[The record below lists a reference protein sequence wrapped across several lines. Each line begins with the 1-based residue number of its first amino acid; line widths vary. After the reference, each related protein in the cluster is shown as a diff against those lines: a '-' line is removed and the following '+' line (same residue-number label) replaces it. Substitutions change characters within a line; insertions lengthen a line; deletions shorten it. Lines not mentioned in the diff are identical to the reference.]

1 MITKSEI
8 LSILG
13 ITIVLAISA
22 SLFRDINLF
31 PATLLSFFLVI
42 TINVLAKKIA
52 SFYLDSE
59 IEMKVWQ
66 IEGSMFRWF
75 GRPVKYKKFE
85 EPFKAGIYF
94 PLISK
99 IIFYPLGSFI
109 WMASLI
115 FEIKP
120 KVYRAAKRHGLYSYS
135 ELNESHIGLIAAA
148 GIVANIFFA
157 FVGYLIGFSEFS
169 RINIYMAFFNI
180 LPLSD
185 LDGNKILFGNMT
197 LWTVLVTLILIS
209 VCYTI
214 FLI

>member
-13 ITIVLAISA
+13 ITIVLAVSA

-59 IEMKVWQ
+59 IEMKVWNL
-66 IEGSMFRWF
+66 EGF
-75 GRPVKYKKFE
+75 GLRPYQRFKK
-85 EPFKAGIYF
+85 PFKAGIYF

-197 LWTVLVTLILIS
+197 LWTVLVTLILIA